1 MPAPAVDRTP
11 SLTPA
16 QKVIEAMFLS
26 DEFVPGAV
34 GEQLK
39 QLLTLQNA
47 AILAASV
54 VAWAV
59 SQAFGIGEIFDA
71 IMLVVAAGSIG
82 VTAAWEGGGE
92 LVAFMKT
99 AVRAKTNADIERA
112 ARHFARARVILGM
125 SVIEAVLLRGR
136 GRVVARRGMP
146 TPKPQLRAEEPPPYG
161 TKPIVKYGSHL
172 PEGTLGTTYDYGD
185 IYISNRVKPSQ
196 EQAVLLH
203 EIVHRY
209 FSPRTGLFRR
219 LRAGVAKSARAR
231 SEILVYLEEALAQGF
246 SVLRREGLLKA
257 IDSLDF
263 PLGAKTSDGE
273 IVSGTSYVTMS
284 RLKYEGHVIGSVVL
298 QGETFLVAIGNGHR
312 PEQ

>member
-1 MPAPAVDRTP
+1 MPMPTVDPTP
-11 SLTPA
+11 SLTPT
-16 QKVIEAMFLS
+16 QKVIEAMFRS
-26 DEFVPGAV
+26 DLFMPGAV
-34 GEQLK
+34 GEQMK

-59 SQAFGIGEIFDA
+59 SQAFGVGEIFDA

-99 AVRAKTNADIERA
+99 AVRARTNADIDRA
-112 ARHFARARVILGM
+112 AHHFARARAILGM

-146 TPKPQLRAEEPPPYG
+146 APKTQFRGEEPPPYG

-172 PEGTLGTTYDYGD
+172 REGTLGITYDYGD
-185 IYISNRVKPSQ
+185 IYISNRVKPSN
-196 EQAVLLH
+196 ERAVLLH

-231 SEILVYLEEALAQGF
+231 SEILVYLEEALAEGF
-246 SVLRREGLLKA
+246 SVLRRDGFLKA

-263 PLGAKTSDGE
+263 PLGAKNPEGK
-273 IVSGTSYVTMS
+273 IVPGTYYVTLS
-284 RLKYEGHVIGSVVL
+284 RLKYEGQVIGSIVL
-298 QGETFLVAIGNGHR
+298 QGETFLVAISNGRR
-312 PEQ
+312 PEE